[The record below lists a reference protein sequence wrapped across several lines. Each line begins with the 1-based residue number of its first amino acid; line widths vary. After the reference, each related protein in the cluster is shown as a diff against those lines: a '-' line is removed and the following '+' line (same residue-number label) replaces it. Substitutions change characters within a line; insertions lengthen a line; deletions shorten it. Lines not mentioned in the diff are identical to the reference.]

1 MPGREQCPPL
11 EDRRCKRSHEVERQE
26 PGAPLASE
34 PPILAAWKTLC
45 NWTWSSISS
54 AWPPAWTDQPG
65 RTGCREPT
73 DVFILNTRPLSTPSP
88 KPDRWFKMNHSPP
101 RDPSGSC
108 PPIACCSALRC
119 SAGESA
125 SLHGSSGTIRPAFVD
140 GRTARPSSPKM
151 WRRGWRTWWLSTRP
165 IQPREGC
172 ARPQPSPKDRLC
184 PSHEGRSWSHPGY
197 EDCTIVLAEE
207 PSLLLKV
214 EVNCPTVQPVMLLF
228 DKALED
234 TKLLRGCEASAA
246 AIFPPGTGPNTHAP

>member
-45 NWTWSSISS
+45 SWTWSSISS
-54 AWPPAWTDQPG
+54 AWRAAWTGQPG

-73 DVFILNTRPLSTPSP
+73 DVFILNTRSLSTPSP
-88 KPDRWFKMNHSPP
+88 KPGLWFKMNHSLP

-108 PPIACCSALRC
+108 PLIACCSALRC

-125 SLHGSSGTIRPAFVD
+125 SLHGSSGTIRPAFDD
-140 GRTARPSSPKM
+140 GRTARPSSPKTC
-151 WRRGWRTWWLSTRP
+151 RRGWKTWWLSTRP

-172 ARPQPSPKDRLC
+172 AWSQPP
-184 PSHEGRSWSHPGY
+184 
-197 EDCTIVLAEE
+197 
-207 PSLLLKV
+207 
-214 EVNCPTVQPVMLLF
+214 
-228 DKALED
+228 LED
-234 TKLLRGCEASAA
+234 QPWPSCKGRAGR
-246 AIFPPGTGPNTHAP
+246 THAMKTARSCWRRNPTCR